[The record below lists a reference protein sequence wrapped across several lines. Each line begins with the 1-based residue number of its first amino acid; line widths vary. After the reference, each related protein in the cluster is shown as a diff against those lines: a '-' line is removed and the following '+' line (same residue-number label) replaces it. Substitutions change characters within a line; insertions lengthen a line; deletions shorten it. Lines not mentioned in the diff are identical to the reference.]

1 MSLYMTDHELHVAG
15 HEAGDEA
22 AECLRHPT
30 VHNLCHHLKF
40 HISSGTMVRL
50 QTATLLELR

>member
-15 HEAGDEA
+15 HEAEDEA

-30 VHNLCHHLKF
+30 VHDLCFHLPF
-40 HISSGTMVRL
+40 HISSGTMVCL
-50 QTATLLELR
+50 QTATSLELR